1 MYVCIKMAARYVL
14 LLFNLS
20 GNNKLKFARF
30 FFDWLIDHSVSLM
43 LARHFTLLNL
53 TILSISLITHQ
64 LTLNLFWAI
73 KIDKR
78 TPIWTL
84 SSIQK
89 SSPHFHPSVEHC
101 VSICISPHTGL
112 VASWL
117 ASLYQRATWW
127 GYESQTREHELGCAF
142 PCRHTLSGRWG
153 RNSGDKGGGEEVCCK
168 SREITGSL
176 APWNVLK

>member
-1 MYVCIKMAARYVL
+1 MTACYVL
-14 LLFNLS
+14 LLFCLS
-20 GNNKLKFARF
+20 GNNT
-30 FFDWLIDHSVSLM
+30 FFDRLMDHSVSLM
-43 LARHFTLLNL
+43 LARYFTLLNL

-73 KIDKR
+73 KLNKR
-78 TPIWTL
+78 IQIWVLTSIHNTPPPFCWALRFNLHIATCWV
-84 SSIQK
+84 
-89 SSPHFHPSVEHC
+89 SV
-101 VSICISPHTGL
+101 VSFL
-112 VASWL
+112 A
-117 ASLYQRATWW
+117 ASLHQRATWW

-153 RNSGDKGGGEEVCCK
+153 RNSGDKGGGEEVACK